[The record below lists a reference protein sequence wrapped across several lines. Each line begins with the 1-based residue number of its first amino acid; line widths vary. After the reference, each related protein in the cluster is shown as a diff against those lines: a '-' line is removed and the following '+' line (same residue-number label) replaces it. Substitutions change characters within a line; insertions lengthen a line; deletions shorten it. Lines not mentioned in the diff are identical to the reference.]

1 MAVWR
6 PFMRNSEYHLEKGL
20 IQNCKLKAAYM
31 PLELD
36 AFLENRSSLTKT
48 QIERLR
54 VYISLEIGLDSSVG
68 GEPGHVISGVSQG
81 AYYRV
86 LDQAKNNVE
95 QALYTLLLCSR
106 LGIIRADELTR
117 LLNLV
122 SKLPSESSENT
133 QEVISLV
140 EALVK
145 KIVML

>member
-1 MAVWR
+1 M
-6 PFMRNSEYHLEKGL
+6 SS
-20 IQNCKLKAAYM
+20 
-31 PLELD
+31 ELD
-36 AFLENRSSLTKT
+36 SFVEAHSSLTKT
-48 QIERLR
+48 QIERLK
-54 VYISLEIGLDSSVG
+54 VYISLSNELDPTVN
-68 GEPGHVISGVSQG
+68 EPGYVTSGVSEG

-86 LDQAKNNVE
+86 LDQAKNNVN

-106 LGIIRADELTR
+106 LGVIRTEEFTR

-122 SKLPSESSENT
+122 SKVPPGSTENT